1 MDREHTPGER
11 LGWRVQAT
19 DRQTLG
25 ARRVLDEGRACC
37 AAGVADACC
46 GARASPLR
54 RGFPTNAVGPLARG
68 LQTRTEPPRTENGFT
83 LPAEGLPNAASH
95 PLPAEPRPRSAG
107 QGSDA
112 ARGGRHAG
120 RGPGRPLLP
129 RQAGPV
135 PAGHGGRFSSRP
147 FRPKYTSHEARW
159 FPSSGDGANGQQ
171 WEGGFSQKRTQR
183 PEGGGPG
190 RGQHA
195 TQIHEGP
202 ASPDKPLG
210 RVLRGSAWAMR
221 PRQGAPHLRP
231 SAATFRWP
239 APPSA
244 PATGSIS
251 EQGGGRELGMPP
263 LPTRAPSGPAP

>member
-46 GARASPLR
+46 GACASPLR

-107 QGSDA
+107 QESDA

-171 WEGGFSQKRTQR
+171 WGGGFSQKRTQR

-210 RVLRGSAWAMR
+210 RVLRGSVWAMR

-231 SAATFRWP
+231 SATTFCQP